1 MTEQDRRLECLKLAL
16 ARANSAN
23 DARNWRDIAE
33 ELTGWVEGQGAEA
46 SPKAKPKAAGKAT
59 S

>member
-1 MTEQDRRLECLKLAL
+1 MSAERRLECLKLAV
-16 ARANSAN
+16 ARARSAY
-23 DARNWRDIAE
+23 DDRDWRAIADE
-33 ELTGWVEGQGAEA
+33 FYGWVEGQGAEA